1 MVNIVV
7 ELPCI
12 MESLIQVFDFKG
24 FRLGKGGEAQTLCQ
38 VFTYLAMHAPY
49 TLL

>member
-24 FRLGKGGEAQTLCQ
+24 FRLGKGGEALCQ
-38 VFTYLAMHAPY
+38 VFTHLAMHATY